1 MDLTF
6 IFYASRMNAAT
17 NAKNSSASSSTV
29 RNVVGVIIFVLI
41 CVGLYYLYNFLYGS
55 TASQASVTIL
65 NSNLPMTSA
74 AVSSAIGGKSAVAVT
89 SITGI
94 MDGGQYTTSF
104 WAYVA
109 DTKGFTG
116 AGGAKLAHLMEIS
129 DNRLP
134 ATGTPGKTLLF
145 IGINPSNGSL
155 IVRQST
161 NDATSSLIDNSLTA
175 TSGTSSSTNYSL
187 GDLISG
193 YNTSG
198 STYTSKDSCDIMN
211 GIEYQRWVLITTVAN
226 GKTLD
231 VYIDGKLARSCVYK
245 ANYMLGSTGGNATAA
260 FGVDNGGNLKGFFS
274 SGKFYNYALTPDAI
288 WALYQT
294 GPGGTLS
301 IYDFFSNLFSVN
313 VSFQSNI
320 NLNPA

>member
-1 MDLTF
+1 
-6 IFYASRMNAAT
+6 MNAANGKNT
-17 NAKNSSASSSTV
+17 NASASSGTV

-65 NSNLPMTSA
+65 SGNLPTTVAPTST
-74 AVSSAIGGKSAVAVT
+74 AIGGGSAVAVT
-89 SITGI
+89 SISGI
-94 MDGGQYTTSF
+94 MDGGQYSTSF

-109 DTKGFTG
+109 DTKGF
-116 AGGAKLAHLMEIS
+116 ASQGGAPLAHLMEIS

-134 ATGTPGKTLLF
+134 PTGSSTPAGKTLIF
-145 IGINPSNGSL
+145 IGLNPANGAL
-155 IVRQST
+155 VVRQST
-161 NDATSSLIDNSLTA
+161 NDATSSMIDNTLTSA
-175 TSGTSSSTNYSL
+175 SGSNSATNYSL
-187 GDLISG
+187 ANLISG

-198 STYTSKDSCDIMN
+198 TTYTSKDSCDIMN

>member
-1 MDLTF
+1 
-6 IFYASRMNAAT
+6 MNAAV
-17 NAKNSSASSSTV
+17 NAKNSSSGTV
-29 RNVVGVIIFVLI
+29 RSVVGVIIFVLV

-55 TASQASVTIL
+55 AGAQDSVTIL
-65 NSNLPMTSA
+65 NGNIPMTSA
-74 AVSSAIGGKSAVAVT
+74 PASAAIGGGTACAVT
-89 SITGI
+89 SVTGI

-109 DTKGFTG
+109 DTKGFAAT
-116 AGGAKLAHLMEIS
+116 GGAKLAHLMEIS

-134 ATGTPGKTLLF
+134 ATGSTTAKGKTLLF
-145 IGINPSNGSL
+145 VGLNPSNGSL

-161 NDATSSLIDNSLTA
+161 NDVTSSQIDNSLT
-175 TSGTSSSTNYSL
+175 TVSGANSSTGYSL
-187 GDLISG
+187 ANLITG

-198 STYTSKDSCDIMN
+198 TTYTSKDSCDIMN
-211 GIEYQRWVLITTVAN
+211 GLEYQRWVLITTVAN

-288 WALYQT
+288 WALYQA
-294 GPGGTLS
+294 GPGGKLS

-313 VSFQSNI
+313 VSFQSNV
-320 NLNPA
+320 NLNPS

>member
-1 MDLTF
+1 
-6 IFYASRMNAAT
+6 MNAVT
-17 NAKNSSASSSTV
+17 NAKNTSGSSGTV
-29 RNVVGVIIFVLI
+29 RSVVGVIIFVLV
-41 CVGLYYLYNFLYGS
+41 CVGLYYLYKFLYGS
-55 TASQASVTIL
+55 AGAQNSVTIL
-65 NSNLPMTSA
+65 NSNIAMTSA
-74 AVSSAIGGKSAVAVT
+74 PVSSAVGGKTAVAVT
-89 SITGI
+89 SISGI
-94 MDGGQYTTSF
+94 MDGGQYSTSF

-109 DTKGFTG
+109 DTKGFAQT
-116 AGGAKLAHLMEIS
+116 GGASLAHLMEIS
-129 DNRLP
+129 DNRFG
-134 ATGTPGKTLLF
+134 ATEKGKTLLF
-145 IGINPSNGSL
+145 VGLNPSNGSL

-161 NDATSSLIDNSLTA
+161 NDVTSSMIDNNLATSSTTN
-175 TSGTSSSTNYSL
+175 SSTNYKL
-187 GDLISG
+187 DNLITG

-231 VYIDGKLARSCVYK
+231 VYIDGKLVRSCVYK

-274 SGKFYNYALTPDAI
+274 SGKFYNYALTPDAV

-301 IYDFFSNLFSVN
+301 IYDFFSNLFSIN
-313 VSFQSNI
+313 VSFQSNV
-320 NLNPA
+320 NLNPS